1 MVFGSFLYLYRLL
14 NLHRPALRRPAY
26 PPRRAGRAAGR
37 LCVIGVVATLA
48 LPVVGVAQTTAL
60 PVVASFSILGDMV
73 RQIGGDH
80 VSVTTIVGP
89 NGDAHAFE
97 PTPKDA
103 RALAHAR
110 LLFINGLSFE
120 GWLPRLKKAA
130 GFKGVTIV
138 ASKRVVPRTLSDEE
152 MAAVKRED
160 HAEHL
165 HEPARTVDPHAWQRL
180 DNGLIYAQNIAA
192 GLAQDD
198 R

>member
-1 MVFGSFLYLYRLL
+1 MVSQMGWGQF
-14 NLHRPALRRPAY
+14 
-26 PPRRAGRAAGR
+26 
-37 LCVIGVVATLA
+37 
-48 LPVVGVAQTTAL
+48 
-60 PVVASFSILGDMV
+60 
-73 RQIGGDH
+73 
-80 VSVTTIVGP
+80 SVTTIVGP
-89 NGDAHAFE
+89 NGGAHGIE

-160 HAEHL
+160 YAEHL
-165 HEPARTVDPHAWQRL
+165 HEPARTVDPPARSEERRV
-180 DNGLIYAQNIAA
+180 GKEGVRPGRSRGGA
-192 GLAQDD
+192 
-198 R
+198 